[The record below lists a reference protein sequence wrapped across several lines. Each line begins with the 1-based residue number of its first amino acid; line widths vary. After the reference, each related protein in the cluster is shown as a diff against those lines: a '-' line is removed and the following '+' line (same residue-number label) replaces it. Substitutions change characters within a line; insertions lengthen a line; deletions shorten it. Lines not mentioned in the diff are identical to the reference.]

1 VQERAS
7 DDDHVDGGGSFAS
20 EKARARIDRRGRRA
34 HVVDEQDAAAV
45 DPSSGAQRK
54 GSTDVPPSIPLLE
67 PDLGRSAPHP
77 HHESGIDRQ
86 PKPPCRLTGEEEG
99 LIEAAAPEPFEMKRH
114 GRDEIVIR
122 WVQGEPIRE
131 QRGERL
137 GKRTPTRVFQRT
149 QRYPE
154 RIPLFAPP
162 VAGDRPEPREC
173 RGPNQTT
180 PTNVARRARQRQ
192 AAARADGFFDPPD
205 SSQAAIAQGKICG
218 SLASD
223 ARPRKY
229 LVEHPAGDRSQQGLY
244 AMVSTV
250 RVLRSRGGHV
260 LAAYCRARK
269 GATNFRGSRQQMRR
283 FVIGALVGAGLMYF
297 YLYEY
302 ASWEGWVSGRFNTVG
317 SRYRGD
323 AHKRQADDALR

>member
-1 VQERAS
+1 
-7 DDDHVDGGGSFAS
+7 
-20 EKARARIDRRGRRA
+20 
-34 HVVDEQDAAAV
+34 
-45 DPSSGAQRK
+45 
-54 GSTDVPPSIPLLE
+54 
-67 PDLGRSAPHP
+67 
-77 HHESGIDRQ
+77 
-86 PKPPCRLTGEEEG
+86 
-99 LIEAAAPEPFEMKRH
+99 MKRH
-114 GRDEIVIR
+114 GRDEIVIGWIQR
-122 WVQGEPIRE
+122 KPIRE

-137 GKRTPTRVFQRT
+137 GKRTPTRVLQGT
-149 QRYPE
+149 QRDPE
-154 RIPLFAPP
+154 RIPLFARP

-192 AAARADGFFDPPD
+192 AAARADRCFDPPD
-205 SSQAAIAQGKICG
+205 FRQTAIAQGKIRG
-218 SLASD
+218 SPAPD

-229 LVEHPAGDRSQQGLY
+229 LVEHPAGDRSQHGLY
-244 AMVSTV
+244 AMVITV
-250 RVLRSRGGHV
+250 CVLRSRGRHV

-269 GATNFRGSRQQMRR
+269 GATNFRGSRRQMRR

-302 ASWEGWVSGRFNTVG
+302 ANWEGWVSGRLNTVG